1 MPEKKVTFTTAN
13 IEVEDDEGIG
23 TETVIE
29 TRACIKEDLPSQC
42 VITRG
47 LQEGTL
53 YIYARD
59 SFNDFSERMRRELK
73 ELPPADDASRN
84 IRTVQRF
91 FIAEAELVEVER
103 CADGFCSLPIP
114 GPLLEYFDVSESK
127 SYISRFVE
135 AGEDYLGAR
144 WELVDQETAATSAC
158 FKKAG
163 ELYGKELPAEV
174 RDRLEMELSAIR
186 EFGYLDAMLFEK
198 RLINHAAESGLHAIG
213 VGGIGASFAAFLLG
227 ITEVNPLPA
236 HYYCPRCHHFEWPE
250 GPDDAGGVSV
260 IGYDLP
266 EKACPE
272 CGHELTREGFN
283 IPFEILTTCQFNKSP
298 AIAIKA
304 DAAAIHK
311 LQQWVLEEYEEE
323 SVPEEPWYL
332 DAEDVGELLGSD
344 KAKALL
350 HMREPSFLNQM
361 RVLAI
366 IEDEGEWGRAVSL
379 QDENMPFFRDDVY
392 LQLIN
397 DGLSKEDADAAMTAI
412 RKGRLAADR
421 NAWIVEVLEAAGVD
435 QIFIEN
441 CKQIRYLRHKADL
454 AAELLQYRK
463 HRSQH

>member
-23 TETVIE
+23 TETITV
-29 TRACIKEDLPSQC
+29 TYANTKEDLPSEC
-42 VITRG
+42 VVTRG

-73 ELPPADDASRN
+73 ELPPSDDTSRN

-103 CADGFCSLPIP
+103 GTDGFCSLPIP
-114 GPLLEYFDVSESK
+114 EPLLKYFDVSEGK
-127 SYISRFVE
+127 SYLSRFSE
-135 AGEDYLGAR
+135 AGADYLGAR
-144 WELVDQETAATSAC
+144 WELVDQETAAVSAC
-158 FKKAG
+158 FRKA
-163 ELYGKELPAEV
+163 EEIYGKELPSEV
-174 RDRLEMELSAIR
+174 KDRLELELSAIR

-198 RLINHAAESGLHAIG
+198 RLLDHAAESGLRAIG

-236 HYYCPRCHHFEWPE
+236 HYYCPHCHHFEWAK

-260 IGYDLP
+260 IGEDLP

-272 CGHELTREGFN
+272 CGHELTGEGFN

-298 AIAIKA
+298 GIAIEA

-311 LQQWVLEEYEEE
+311 LQQWTREEYEEE
-323 SVPEEPWYL
+323 AVPEEPWYL
-332 DAEDVGELLGSD
+332 EAEDVGEVLGSD

-350 HMREPSFLNQM
+350 QICEPSFLNQM

-366 IEDEGEWGRAVSL
+366 IEDEGEWGQDVSL
-379 QDENMPFFRDDVY
+379 QDENMPYFRDDVY
-392 LQLIN
+392 LQLVS
-397 DGLSKEDADAAMTAI
+397 GGVSKEDADAAMTAI

-435 QIFIEN
+435 QTFIVN
-441 CKQIRYLRHKADL
+441 CKKIRYLRYKADL
-454 AAELLQYRK
+454 AAEMLQYRK
-463 HRSQH
+463 HGN